1 MRTLEELEAMIDGI
15 RDAPTETGVVVLI
28 ARRPAVDEREVVDES
43 RLDVAEGL
51 VGDSWRTRGNRH
63 TPDRSA
69 DPRAQL
75 TVMNARAAE
84 AVAGDISRWPLAGD
98 QIYADFDIGV
108 EHLPPGTKLTIGDA
122 EIQVSETPHTGCAK
136 FSARFG
142 KDAMRFVNSPEGRRL
157 RLRGMNTTITKSGTV
172 RVGDPIS
179 IRSPVSHSN
188 LRSDQDI
195 ALG

>member
-15 RDAPTETGVVVLI
+15 RDAPAETGVIELLV
-28 ARRPAVDEREVVDES
+28 RRPAVDEREVVNEV

-51 VGDSWRTRGNRH
+51 VGDTWRARGSGS
-63 TPDRSA
+63 TPDGSA
-69 DPRAQL
+69 DPQAQL

-84 AVAGDISRWPLAGD
+84 AVAGDVSRWPLAGD

-108 EHLPPGTKLTIGDA
+108 EHLPPGTRLAIGDA
-122 EIQVSETPHTGCAK
+122 EIEVSKKPHTGCAK

-142 KDAMRFVNSPEGRRL
+142 TDALRFVNSPEGRRL
-157 RLRGMNTTITKSGTV
+157 RLRGMNARVTKSGTV

-179 IRSPVSHSN
+179 IHT
-188 LRSDQDI
+188 
-195 ALG
+195 